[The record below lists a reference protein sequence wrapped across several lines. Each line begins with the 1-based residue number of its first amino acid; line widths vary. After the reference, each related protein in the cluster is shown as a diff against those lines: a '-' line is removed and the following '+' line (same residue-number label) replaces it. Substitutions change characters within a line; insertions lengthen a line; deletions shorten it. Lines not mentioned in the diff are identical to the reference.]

1 MSTVTPEQVRHWLSC
16 KEHGVVEFKEARQ
29 ALPGSLFETVCAFLN
44 RDGGV
49 ILFGVDDRGRVTGV
63 DPTAVDRLT
72 ADIVNLSNNPQK
84 LDPPHLLA
92 PDRVDYEGNFVLVL
106 QVPSSPQVHRCAGV
120 VYDRSHDGDFRV
132 PEPVRI
138 AAIVNRKHG
147 YHTEQVVY
155 PHLKLTDFEPPAF
168 AKARSEI
175 RVFSPKHPWLRLPN
189 KDLLVKAGLWRADT
203 VTRTKGF
210 TLAAALLFGK
220 EEVIQQLVPAYKIDA
235 LVRRQNLDRYDDRLN
250 LRVNLI
256 DAFDLL
262 MEFVAK
268 HLPDPFHLDGT
279 QRISLREK
287 IFREIVANLLV
298 HREYTDAR
306 PATLIIY
313 RDRVETTNAAIPHG
327 HGPLRLGHFTPF
339 PKNPTLSKF
348 FMQMGRGEELGSG
361 VLNVTKYLPFYTKGG
376 KPRFIEGDQF
386 VAVIPLPSETELS
399 EKTTQETT
407 QERIVDLLRT
417 DPSITRRELAVKI
430 GIGPD
435 GIKYHLEIM
444 KSAGRIRHVGPTKGG
459 HWEALP
465 APAFRKEEA

>member
-1 MSTVTPEQVRHWLSC
+1 M
-16 KEHGVVEFKEARQ
+16 EFKEARQ

-175 RVFSPKHPWLRLPN
+175 RAFSPKHPWLRLTN

-203 VTRTKGF
+203 VTRTKGY
-210 TLAAALLFGK
+210 TLAAALSFVFMVMIIAIVLFY
-220 EEVIQQLVPAYKIDA
+220 ISRA
-235 LVRRQNLDRYDDRLN
+235 
-250 LRVNLI
+250 
-256 DAFDLL
+256 
-262 MEFVAK
+262 
-268 HLPDPFHLDGT
+268 GT
-279 QRISLREK
+279 
-287 IFREIVANLLV
+287 
-298 HREYTDAR
+298 
-306 PATLIIY
+306 
-313 RDRVETTNAAIPHG
+313 
-327 HGPLRLGHFTPF
+327 
-339 PKNPTLSKF
+339 
-348 FMQMGRGEELGSG
+348 EEL
-361 VLNVTKYLPFYTKGG
+361 V
-376 KPRFIEGDQF
+376 
-386 VAVIPLPSETELS
+386 
-399 EKTTQETT
+399 
-407 QERIVDLLRT
+407 
-417 DPSITRRELAVKI
+417 
-430 GIGPD
+430 
-435 GIKYHLEIM
+435 
-444 KSAGRIRHVGPTKGG
+444 
-459 HWEALP
+459 
-465 APAFRKEEA
+465 